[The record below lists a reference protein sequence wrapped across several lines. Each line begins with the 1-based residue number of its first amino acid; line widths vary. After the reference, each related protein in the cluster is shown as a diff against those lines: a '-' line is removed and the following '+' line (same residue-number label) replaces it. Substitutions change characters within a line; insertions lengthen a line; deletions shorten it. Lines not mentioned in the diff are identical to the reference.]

1 MTRQELEKRFVD
13 AYEVAMMAKLVLMVD
28 HGVSNGYIE
37 ALQIEAINNVNK
49 RLQEG
54 EQRENNK
61 RR

>member
-1 MTRQELEKRFVD
+1 MTRQELEERFVD
-13 AYEVAMMAKLVLMVD
+13 AYEVAMMAKIILMVD

-54 EQRENNK
+54 EQRENNP
-61 RR
+61 

>member
-1 MTRQELEKRFVD
+1 MTRQELEERFID
-13 AYEVAMMAKLVLMVD
+13 SYEVAMMAKIILMVD

-54 EQRENNK
+54 EQRENHS
-61 RR
+61 

>member
-1 MTRQELEKRFVD
+1 MTRQELEERFVD
-13 AYEVAMMAKLVLMVD
+13 AYEVAIMAKIILMVD

-54 EQRENNK
+54 EQRENHS
-61 RR
+61 

>member
-1 MTRQELEKRFVD
+1 MTRQELEEHFVD

-54 EQRENNK
+54 EQRENYS
-61 RR
+61 R

>member
-1 MTRQELEKRFVD
+1 MTRQELEERFVD
-13 AYEVAMMAKLVLMVD
+13 AYEVAMMAKIILIVD

-54 EQRENNK
+54 EQRENHS
-61 RR
+61 

>member
-1 MTRQELEKRFVD
+1 MTRQELEERFVH
-13 AYEVAMMAKLVLMVD
+13 AYEVAMMAKIILMVD

-54 EQRENNK
+54 EQRENHS
-61 RR
+61 

>member
-1 MTRQELEKRFVD
+1 MTRQELEERFVD
-13 AYEVAMMAKLVLMVD
+13 AYEVAMMAKIILMVD

-54 EQRENNK
+54 EQHANNP
-61 RR
+61 

>member
-1 MTRQELEKRFVD
+1 MTRQELEERFVD
-13 AYEVAMMAKLVLMVD
+13 AYEVAMMAKIILMVD

-54 EQRENNK
+54 EQQ
-61 RR
+61 

>member
-1 MTRQELEKRFVD
+1 MTRQELEERFVD
-13 AYEVAMMAKLVLMVD
+13 AYEVAMMAKIILMVD

-54 EQRENNK
+54 EQRENHS
-61 RR
+61 

>member
-1 MTRQELEKRFVD
+1 MTKQELEESFVD
-13 AYEVAMMAKLVLMVD
+13 AYEVAMMAKIILMVD

-54 EQRENNK
+54 EQRENHS
-61 RR
+61 

>member
-1 MTRQELEKRFVD
+1 MTRQELEERFVD
-13 AYEVAMMAKLVLMVD
+13 AYEVAMMAKIILMVD

-54 EQRENNK
+54 EQRENNT
-61 RR
+61 

>member
-1 MTRQELEKRFVD
+1 MTKQELEESFVN
-13 AYEVAMMAKLVLMVD
+13 AYEVAMMAKIILMVD

-54 EQRENNK
+54 EQRENHS
-61 RR
+61 

>member
-1 MTRQELEKRFVD
+1 MTRQELEERFVD
-13 AYEVAMMAKLVLMVD
+13 AYEVAMMAKIILMVD

-54 EQRENNK
+54 EQRENYS
-61 RR
+61 